1 MFLCSTPKDPASI
14 SDKGFNET
22 AGRASISALVE
33 ALLST
38 TKAGSTLII
47 GGETVVLGAPKRPA
61 ARGQDLHLVC
71 HAVRDP
77 IP

>member
-1 MFLCSTPKDPASI
+1 MFLCSTPK
-14 SDKGFNET
+14 GFNET
-22 AGRASISALVE
+22 AERASISALVE

-38 TKAGSTLII
+38 TKAGSTLI